1 MVMKNQT
8 PRVFINSGK
17 KTEEDPLQY
26 IKELQEIGV
35 GEIILT
41 NIDREGCRVGL
52 DTNFIKFISNNVAIP
67 IIASG
72 GAGSLEDFVLPFKNS
87 KLSGIAAGK
96 MLLYSDNNLLKIRN
110 YMKQNNIN
118 VRMNFD

>member
-1 MVMKNQT
+1 MVMKKPNT
-8 PRVFINSGK
+8 KSFYKLRK

-67 IIASG
+67 ISKWRGRFFG
-72 GAGSLEDFVLPFKNS
+72 GFCFAF
-87 KLSGIAAGK
+87 
-96 MLLYSDNNLLKIRN
+96 
-110 YMKQNNIN
+110 
-118 VRMNFD
+118 